1 LPGLPLTPATILS
14 MRDMSGLLPRSAF
27 RRLVRLLA
35 RLADADAKP
44 TRRLWTAD
52 AADVV
57 AG

>member
-1 LPGLPLTPATILS
+1 MADPFLLS
-14 MRDMSGLLPRSAF
+14 PSAF
-27 RRLVRLLA
+27 RRLA

-52 AADVV
+52 AAGVV

>member
-1 LPGLPLTPATILS
+1 MA
-14 MRDMSGLLPRSAF
+14 GLLPRSAF
-27 RRLVRLLA
+27 RRLARLA
-35 RLADADAKP
+35 GLADADANP